1 MSANGYPAEEC
12 IIFTSLIYICT
23 LQVILVHCNCFHTF
37 IKPSYPNRFAFKH
50 FENTLHSLSSYI
62 LPYQEHKLS
71 AILIQASQIAL
82 IVLFLVCKVFSFYCR
97 EKGIPK
103 LACMQTDYKQ
113 AALNVMVVGNVV
125 GELVKY
131 VKNDF
136 APDLS
141 YTTFCIGLSLGA
153 HTCGFVGKSSKMVI
167 DYFTMTILNY

>member
-1 MSANGYPAEEC
+1 MLMFPDFVY
-12 IIFTSLIYICT
+12 YRYM
-23 LQVILVHCNCFHTF
+23 Q
-37 IKPSYPNRFAFKH
+37 PNRRVVVAMIYW
-50 FENTLHSLSSYI
+50 EQMASTLNDQEWHDEQIELAIGDGFPSDRNDISKSNEA
-62 LPYQEHKLS
+62 LPNRQS
-71 AILIQASQIAL
+71 WAL
-82 IVLFLVCKVFSFYCR
+82 RTLV
-97 EKGIPK
+97 
-103 LACMQTDYKQ
+103 CMQTDYKQ

-167 DYFTMTILNY
+167 DYFRRINFNY